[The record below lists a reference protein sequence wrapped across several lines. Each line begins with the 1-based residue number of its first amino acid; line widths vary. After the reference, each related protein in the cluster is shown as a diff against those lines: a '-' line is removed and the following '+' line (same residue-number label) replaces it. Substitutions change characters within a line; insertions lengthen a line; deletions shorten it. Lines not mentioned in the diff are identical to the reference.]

1 MTDIAADIPAETP
14 ATEPTS
20 VRENRR
26 TRAKAATRQKAIDV
40 ARRLFADKPY
50 AQVTMRDLAREMQM
64 STGAVSANFEDKAA
78 LWRAA
83 MGCEPPLDSPA
94 VRAAPAM
101 LAALKGLLAIRPV
114 NWMDEEDFAQA
125 AAWRAAAVAAATA
138 EGQDADDLTD
148 CLACRLTFLNDDQV
162 LADVSGEFLHAAC
175 CGPELEAYVN
185 LDTGEPIGPSDPIPT
200 GYRWGD
206 AR

>member
-1 MTDIAADIPAETP
+1 MTDTALNPAD
-14 ATEPTS
+14 PTADAPPP
-20 VRENRR
+20 VRQNKR
-26 TRAKAATRQKAIDV
+26 TSAKAATRQKAIEA
-40 ARRLFADKPY
+40 ARRLFGAKPY
-50 AQVTMRDLAREMQM
+50 AQVTIRELAREMAM
-64 STGAVSANFEDKAA
+64 STGAVFANFSDKAE
-78 LWRAA
+78 LWREA

-94 VRAAPAM
+94 VRAAPTM

-114 NWMDEEDFAQA
+114 NWLDDEIAQA
-125 AAWRAAAVAAATA
+125 DVWRAAAVAVAIA

-162 LADVSGEFLHAAC
+162 LNDVSGEVLHVAC
-175 CGPELEAYVN
+175 CGPEREAYVN
-185 LDTGEPIGPSDPIPT
+185 LDTGEPIGPNDPIPT